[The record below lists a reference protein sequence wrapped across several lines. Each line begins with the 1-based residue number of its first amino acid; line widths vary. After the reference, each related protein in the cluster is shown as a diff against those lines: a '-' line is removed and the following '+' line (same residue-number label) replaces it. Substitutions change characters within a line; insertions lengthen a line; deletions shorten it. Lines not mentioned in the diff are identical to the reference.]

1 MNRRQFLGAGVASAS
16 LLMARAAL
24 ANPAS
29 AAGAIGEI
37 GPAVA
42 GHAPVVTLN
51 GKSAKWRM
59 HNGVKEFHLI
69 AEEVE
74 REFAPGMKVKCWGYN
89 GMTPGPTIEAVEG
102 ERIRIYVSNRLK
114 EHTTVHWHGLF
125 VPSGMDGVGGLSQ
138 PHIKPGETYAY
149 EFTLKNS
156 GTFMYHPHADEM
168 VQLALGMMG
177 LLIVHP
183 KHPPGPRPD
192 RDYAMLLHNWD
203 IDPGT
208 RIAKPATM
216 TDFNLWT
223 INSKVF
229 PAIAPMVA
237 RTGERVRIRIG
248 NLSMHEHPMHLHGFA
263 FKTVGTDGGWVPAT
277 AQIPEATVIVG
288 VGQTRTV
295 EFIADEPGD
304 WAFHCH
310 KSHHTMNAM
319 GHDTP
324 NLIGVDQRAAE
335 ETLRDL
341 IPGYMAMGSKGMAD
355 MSAMAGMPLPD
366 NTVPMMAGTGPY
378 GPLEMGGMFTV
389 LKVRKQLAADDYR
402 DPGWYAPPKG
412 TVAYQTPAPD
422 FS

>member
-1 MNRRQFLGAGVASAS
+1 MERRDFLSLSAAAAGVFVTRSSLAAPKAKSSLIGEAGAS
-16 LLMARAAL
+16 L
-24 ANPAS
+24 
-29 AAGAIGEI
+29 
-37 GPAVA
+37 A
-42 GHAPVVTLN
+42 GHTPVTTLN
-51 GKSAKWRM
+51 GKSARWRM
-59 HNGVKEFHLI
+59 NGGVKEFHLI

-102 ERIRIYVSNRLK
+102 ERIRIYVTNKLK

-125 VPSGMDGVGGLSQ
+125 LPSGMDGVGGLSQ
-138 PHIKPGETYAY
+138 PTIKPGETYAY

-177 LLIVHP
+177 LFIVHP
-183 KHPPGPRPD
+183 RHAPMLPPD

-203 IDPGT
+203 IEPGT
-208 RIAKPATM
+208 RTAKPATM
-216 TDFNLWT
+216 SDFNIWT

-229 PAIAPMVA
+229 PAIAPMLA
-237 RTGERVRIRIG
+237 KTGERVRIRIG

-263 FKTVGTDGGWVPAT
+263 FRTIGTDGGWVPAS
-277 AQIPEATVIVG
+277 AQVPEVTVLVG
-288 VGQTRTV
+288 VGQTRTI
-295 EFIADEPGD
+295 EFIADTPGD

-324 NLIGVDQRAAE
+324 NLIGVDQNPAAAK
-335 ETLRDL
+335 LRDL
-341 IPGYMAMGSKGMAD
+341 IPGYMPMGSAGMAD
-355 MSAMAGMPLPD
+355 MSEMAGMPLPD
-366 NTVPMMAGTGPY
+366 NTVPMMTGQ
-378 GPLEMGGMFTV
+378 GPFGSLEMGGMFTV
-389 LKVRKQLAADDYR
+389 LKVRDQLPGGADH
-402 DPGWYAPPKG
+402 DPGWYQAPKG
-412 TVAYQTPAPD
+412 TVAYKTEAPD

>member
-1 MNRRQFLGAGVASAS
+1 MDRRKFLSVGAASAGV
-16 LLMARAAL
+16 LMARAAM
-24 ANPAS
+24 AAPQAGVIGEAGP
-29 AAGAIGEI
+29 AAG
-37 GPAVA
+37 

-59 HNGVKEFHLI
+59 RDGVKEFHLI

-89 GMTPGPTIEAVEG
+89 GMTPGPTLEAVEG
-102 ERIRIYVSNRLK
+102 ERIRIYVTNKLK

-125 VPSGMDGVGGLSQ
+125 LPSGMDGVGGLSQ

-177 LLIVHP
+177 LFIVHP
-183 KHPPGPRPD
+183 KRPVGPKPD

-203 IDPGT
+203 IEPGT

-263 FKTVGTDGGWVPAT
+263 FKTVGTDGGWVPVS
-277 AQIPEATVIVG
+277 AQMPEVTVIVG
-288 VGQTRTV
+288 VGQTRTI
-295 EFIADEPGD
+295 EFVADEPGD

-324 NLIGVDQRAAE
+324 NLIGVDQKAAE
-335 ETLRDL
+335 EKLRDI
-341 IPGYMAMGSKGMAD
+341 IPGYMAMGSNGMAD
-355 MSAMAGMPLPD
+355 MSEMAGMPLPD
-366 NTVPMMAGTGPY
+366 NTLPMMDGKGPY

-389 LKVRKQLAADDYR
+389 LKVRDRLPAGDYR
-402 DPGWYAPPKG
+402 DPGWYQAPKG
-412 TVAYQTPAPD
+412 TVAYKTRAPD

>member
-1 MNRRQFLGAGVASAS
+1 MDRRQFLSVGAVSAGA
-16 LLMARAAL
+16 LLTRAAL
-24 ANPAS
+24 ATPA
-29 AAGAIGEI
+29 AQTGVIGEA
-37 GPAVA
+37 GRPVA
-42 GHAPVVTLN
+42 GHTPVMTLN
-51 GKSAKWRM
+51 GKSARWRM
-59 HNGVKEFHLI
+59 KDGVKEFHLI

-102 ERIRIYVSNRLK
+102 ERIRIYVTNRLK

-125 VPSGMDGVGGLSQ
+125 LPSGMDGVGGLSQ

-177 LLIVHP
+177 LFVVHP
-183 KHPPGPRPD
+183 KRPAGPKPD
-192 RDYAMLLHNWD
+192 RDYAMILHNWD
-203 IDPGT
+203 IEPGT
-208 RIAKPATM
+208 RVAKPATM
-216 TDFNLWT
+216 TDFNIWT
-223 INSKVF
+223 INSRVF
-229 PAIAPMVA
+229 PGVAPMIA
-237 RTGERVRIRIG
+237 KTGERVRIRIG

-263 FKTVGTDGGWVPAT
+263 FKTIGTDGGWVPGT

-288 VGQTRTV
+288 VGQTRTI
-295 EFIADEPGD
+295 EFVADEPGD

-310 KSHHTMNAM
+310 KAHHTMNAM

-324 NLIGVDQRAAE
+324 NLIDVDQKAAE
-335 ETLRDL
+335 EKLRGI
-341 IPGYMAMGSKGMAD
+341 IPGYMSMGSNGMAD
-355 MSAMAGMPLPD
+355 MSEMAGMPLPE
-366 NTVPMMAGTGPY
+366 NTLPMMDGKGPY

-389 LKVRKQLAADDYR
+389 LKVRDRLPAGTDR
-402 DPGWYAPPKG
+402 DPGWYAAPKG
-412 TVAYQTPAPD
+412 TVAYKTQAPN